1 MSREKERKLRICYLA
16 GIAVLIALGLLSRR
30 VRFVPAAC
38 GDALWAMMVY
48 CCFRIVL
55 IRKPMVISAAAALI
69 ASFAVEFSQMLK
81 PDWLVKIR
89 STFLG
94 HMLDLSGTHA
104 AGAGISLERSARI
117 HHRDSRCLRD
127 YCFNQAGSNEE
138 MIQYGSSGKAP
149 KKSSQSVNSGSED
162 FFNNW

>member
-1 MSREKERKLRICYLA
+1 MNDMSREKERKLRICYLA

-94 HMLDLSGTHA
+94 HMLLGQGFLWSDLLAYTI
-104 AGAGISLERSARI
+104 GIAVI
-117 HHRDSRCLRD
+117 
-127 YCFNQAGSNEE
+127 
-138 MIQYGSSGKAP
+138 YGLTALIRKG
-149 KKSSQSVNSGSED
+149 VSEK
-162 FFNNW
+162 

>member
-1 MSREKERKLRICYLA
+1 MSREKAIKLRIFYLS

-30 VRFVPAAC
+30 VKFVPSAC

-55 IRKPMVISAAAALI
+55 IRKPMIISAVAALI
-69 ASFAVEFSQMLK
+69 TSFAIEFSQMLT

-94 HMLDLSGTHA
+94 HMLLGQGFLWSDLLAYTI
-104 AGAGISLERSARI
+104 GIAV
-117 HHRDSRCLRD
+117 
-127 YCFNQAGSNEE
+127 F
-138 MIQYGSSGKAP
+138 YGLTALIRQGVM
-149 KKSSQSVNSGSED
+149 KK
-162 FFNNW
+162 

>member
-1 MSREKERKLRICYLA
+1 MNRETVIKLRIFYLS

-30 VRFVPAAC
+30 VKFVPATC

-55 IRKPMVISAAAALI
+55 ISKPMIISAVAALI
-69 ASFAVEFSQMLK
+69 TSFAIEFSQMLT

-94 HMLDLSGTHA
+94 HMLLGQGFLWSDLLAYTI
-104 AGAGISLERSARI
+104 GIAVI
-117 HHRDSRCLRD
+117 
-127 YCFNQAGSNEE
+127 
-138 MIQYGSSGKAP
+138 YGLTALIRKG
-149 KKSSQSVNSGSED
+149 VSEK
-162 FFNNW
+162 

>member
-1 MSREKERKLRICYLA
+1 MNDMSREKAIKLRICYLS

-30 VRFVPAAC
+30 VKFVPAAC

-55 IRKPMVISAAAALI
+55 IRKPMIISAMAALI
-69 ASFAVEFSQMLK
+69 TSFAIEFSQMLT

-94 HMLDLSGTHA
+94 HMLLGQGFLWSDLLAYTI
-104 AGAGISLERSARI
+104 GIAVI
-117 HHRDSRCLRD
+117 
-127 YCFNQAGSNEE
+127 
-138 MIQYGSSGKAP
+138 YGLTALIRKG
-149 KKSSQSVNSGSED
+149 VSEK
-162 FFNNW
+162 

>member
-1 MSREKERKLRICYLA
+1 MNDMSREKARKLRICYLA

-30 VRFVPAAC
+30 VKFVPAAC

-55 IRKPMVISAAAALI
+55 IRKPMIISAMAALI
-69 ASFAVEFSQMLK
+69 TSFAIEFSQMLT

-94 HMLDLSGTHA
+94 HMLLGQGFLWSDLLAYTI
-104 AGAGISLERSARI
+104 GIAVI
-117 HHRDSRCLRD
+117 
-127 YCFNQAGSNEE
+127 
-138 MIQYGSSGKAP
+138 YGLTALIRQGVM
-149 KKSSQSVNSGSED
+149 KK
-162 FFNNW
+162 

>member
-1 MSREKERKLRICYLA
+1 MSREKAIKLRICYLA

-30 VRFVPAAC
+30 VKFVPAAC

-55 IRKPMVISAAAALI
+55 IRKPMIISAVAALI
-69 ASFAVEFSQMLK
+69 TSFAIEFSQMLT

-94 HMLDLSGTHA
+94 HMLLGQGFLWSDLLAYTI
-104 AGAGISLERSARI
+104 GIAVI
-117 HHRDSRCLRD
+117 
-127 YCFNQAGSNEE
+127 
-138 MIQYGSSGKAP
+138 YGLTALIRQG
-149 KKSSQSVNSGSED
+149 VSEK
-162 FFNNW
+162 

>member
-1 MSREKERKLRICYLA
+1 MNDMNRETVIKLRIFYLS

-55 IRKPMVISAAAALI
+55 IRKPMIISAMAALI
-69 ASFAVEFSQMLK
+69 TSFAIEFSQMLT

-94 HMLDLSGTHA
+94 HMLLGQGFLWSDLLAYTI
-104 AGAGISLERSARI
+104 GIAVI
-117 HHRDSRCLRD
+117 
-127 YCFNQAGSNEE
+127 
-138 MIQYGSSGKAP
+138 YGLTALIRQGVM
-149 KKSSQSVNSGSED
+149 KK
-162 FFNNW
+162 

>member
-1 MSREKERKLRICYLA
+1 MNRETVIKLRIFYLS

-30 VRFVPAAC
+30 VKFVPAAC

-55 IRKPMVISAAAALI
+55 IRKPMIISAVAALI
-69 ASFAVEFSQMLK
+69 TSFAIEFSQMLT

-94 HMLDLSGTHA
+94 HMLLGQGFLWSDLLAYTI
-104 AGAGISLERSARI
+104 GIAVV
-117 HHRDSRCLRD
+117 
-127 YCFNQAGSNEE
+127 
-138 MIQYGSSGKAP
+138 YGLTALIRQGVMEK
-149 KKSSQSVNSGSED
+149 
-162 FFNNW
+162 

>member
-1 MSREKERKLRICYLA
+1 MNREKAIRLRIFYLS

-30 VRFVPAAC
+30 VKFVPAAC

-55 IRKPMVISAAAALI
+55 IRKPMIISAVAALI
-69 ASFAVEFSQMLK
+69 TSFAIEFSQMLT

-94 HMLDLSGTHA
+94 HMLLGQGFLWSDLLAYTM
-104 AGAGISLERSARI
+104 GIAVI
-117 HHRDSRCLRD
+117 
-127 YCFNQAGSNEE
+127 
-138 MIQYGSSGKAP
+138 YGLTALIRQG
-149 KKSSQSVNSGSED
+149 VSEK
-162 FFNNW
+162 

>member
-1 MSREKERKLRICYLA
+1 MNDMSREKARKLRIFYLS

-30 VRFVPAAC
+30 VKFVPAAC

-55 IRKPMVISAAAALI
+55 IRKPMIISAMAALI
-69 ASFAVEFSQMLK
+69 TSFAIEFSQMLT

-94 HMLDLSGTHA
+94 HMLLGQGFLWSDLLAYTI
-104 AGAGISLERSARI
+104 GIAVI
-117 HHRDSRCLRD
+117 
-127 YCFNQAGSNEE
+127 
-138 MIQYGSSGKAP
+138 YGLTALIRKG
-149 KKSSQSVNSGSED
+149 VSEK
-162 FFNNW
+162 

>member
-1 MSREKERKLRICYLA
+1 MNRETVIKLRIFYLS

-30 VRFVPAAC
+30 VKFVPAAC

-55 IRKPMVISAAAALI
+55 IRKPMIISAVAALI
-69 ASFAVEFSQMLK
+69 TSFAIEFSQMLT

-94 HMLDLSGTHA
+94 HMLLGQGFLWSDLLAYTI
-104 AGAGISLERSARI
+104 GIAI
-117 HHRDSRCLRD
+117 
-127 YCFNQAGSNEE
+127 
-138 MIQYGSSGKAP
+138 IYGLTALIRKG
-149 KKSSQSVNSGSED
+149 VSEK
-162 FFNNW
+162 

>member
-1 MSREKERKLRICYLA
+1 MSREKARKLRIFYLS

-30 VRFVPAAC
+30 VKFVPAAC

-55 IRKPMVISAAAALI
+55 ISKPMIISAVAALI
-69 ASFAVEFSQMLK
+69 TSFAIEFSQMLT

-94 HMLDLSGTHA
+94 HMLLGQGFLWSDLLAYTI
-104 AGAGISLERSARI
+104 GIAVI
-117 HHRDSRCLRD
+117 
-127 YCFNQAGSNEE
+127 
-138 MIQYGSSGKAP
+138 YGLTALIRQGVM
-149 KKSSQSVNSGSED
+149 KK
-162 FFNNW
+162 

>member
-94 HMLDLSGTHA
+94 HMLLGQGFLWSDLLAYTI
-104 AGAGISLERSARI
+104 GIAVI
-117 HHRDSRCLRD
+117 
-127 YCFNQAGSNEE
+127 
-138 MIQYGSSGKAP
+138 YGLTALIRKG
-149 KKSSQSVNSGSED
+149 VSEK
-162 FFNNW
+162 